1 MEPLNC
7 TVRLQNDSC
16 EVWTGTQDPQGAQ
29 NAAAEASD
37 VPVERVS
44 VHIPFIGG
52 GFGRRAKSDMVTE
65 AVQVATAVGKP
76 VQVMW
81 TREDDLQNGAYRP
94 AAFHLLRATLD
105 AHGRPQSWQHGLAA
119 QSMGSSVGEGAQP
132 PYTIPAVQVT
142 GAEVSLGVPVTIWR
156 GAEYSYTTF
165 AVESFM
171 DEIAAATHADPY
183 QFRRGL
189 LDSTPRL
196 RAALDLAASK
206 ADWSSPLPAKWGRGI
221 AACFYSNSNTFVA
234 EVAEVSVGTDGRVQV
249 HRVIAAVDCG
259 LVVNPSIAEAQV
271 EGAIAQGLSAT
282 LKSEITFASGRVQ
295 QHNFDDYPLLRLPAA
310 TGKRVRRLPI
320 RASDLL

>member
-1 MEPLNC
+1 MRV
-7 TVRLQNDSC
+7 VRRRFLAYAWSC
-16 EVWTGTQDPQGAQ
+16 RFPAALRWSASTPGRQSLGGAR
-29 NAAAEASD
+29 S
-37 VPVERVS
+37 PS
-44 VHIPFIGG
+44 PG
-52 GFGRRAKSDMVTE
+52 
-65 AVQVATAVGKP
+65 TAVGKP

-171 DEIAAATHADPY
+171 DEIAAATHAEPY

-206 ADWSSPLPAKWGRGI
+206 ADWSSPLPAKSGRGI
-221 AACFYSNSNTFVA
+221 GACV
-234 EVAEVSVGTDGRVQV
+234 
-249 HRVIAAVDCG
+249 
-259 LVVNPSIAEAQV
+259 
-271 EGAIAQGLSAT
+271 
-282 LKSEITFASGRVQ
+282 
-295 QHNFDDYPLLRLPAA
+295 
-310 TGKRVRRLPI
+310 
-320 RASDLL
+320 